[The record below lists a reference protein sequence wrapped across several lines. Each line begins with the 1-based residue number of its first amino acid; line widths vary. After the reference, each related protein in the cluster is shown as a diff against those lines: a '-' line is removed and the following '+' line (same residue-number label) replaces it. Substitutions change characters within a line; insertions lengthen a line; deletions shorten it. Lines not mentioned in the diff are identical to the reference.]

1 MRPGHGHS
9 GGAGALADGV
19 DPDSLIAGGGAAQLR
34 EAVECAQGAIEFFA
48 HEVWAKARA
57 NSDAHARALADAV
70 RLVAKIAN
78 PIRRDLITGTLATGL
93 RVDVAVV
100 RNALARASAAPS
112 ATPPAGGSASRPG
125 SPAQPGRAELHPN
138 APSSLRE
145 DAAHATDGAVAP
157 PPTEELELVML
168 LADHPALIATAEA
181 DKAFCLLTDGRLR
194 DMYSAARDGRSLLE
208 LAPVRLPPNTAK
220 HVLSGK
226 YALAK
231 DPPSSLTAMRQNLE
245 TRKANRDR
253 MEFLKR
259 LVDAGRRHGNG
270 DLSRRL
276 AQRAEATGRG
286 DHELATKL
294 MDEIDELKAGSS
306 TENVIPPLEPETSN
320 RKQVE

>member
-1 MRPGHGHS
+1 M
-9 GGAGALADGV
+9 
-19 DPDSLIAGGGAAQLR
+19 
-34 EAVECAQGAIEFFA
+34 
-48 HEVWAKARA
+48 
-57 NSDAHARALADAV
+57 
-70 RLVAKIAN
+70 
-78 PIRRDLITGTLATGL
+78 
-93 RVDVAVV
+93 
-100 RNALARASAAPS
+100 
-112 ATPPAGGSASRPG
+112 
-125 SPAQPGRAELHPN
+125 
-138 APSSLRE
+138 
-145 DAAHATDGAVAP
+145 
-157 PPTEELELVML
+157 EELELVTL

-181 DKAFCLLTDGRLR
+181 DKAFWLLTDGRLR
-194 DMYSAARDGRSLLE
+194 DMYSAARDGRSFLE

-294 MDEIDELKAGSS
+294 MDEMDEIDELKAGSS